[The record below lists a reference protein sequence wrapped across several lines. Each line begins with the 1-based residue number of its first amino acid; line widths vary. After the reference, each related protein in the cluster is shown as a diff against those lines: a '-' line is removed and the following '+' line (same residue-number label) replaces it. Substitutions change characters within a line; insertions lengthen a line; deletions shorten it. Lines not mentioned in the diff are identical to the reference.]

1 MTAEPLTPLE
11 LAWSL
16 RERVATVFSNPLH
29 DLEANIRN
37 AGDGPAV
44 VDANDPAR
52 FQRACMLGMA
62 RVTDLSLDD
71 ALPDAVRAAL
81 RGLPTHYQELL
92 NTLLPAAQAISAAG
106 PDLRLIQNFEG
117 MTGLLHGA
125 AQAANPSTP
134 IGVAAIG
141 GATIGT
147 LVMPGIGTA
156 IGGAIGVWLGGRQVS
171 KRDRLALQRF
181 AAALKLMWS
190 AVEDL
195 HRSLWNQLVRSLR
208 EMDGP
213 TLPDAA
219 YFETAAVRWQSL
231 RDSLGKPSDLAAD
244 RQRLEAYF
252 QEWGPHP
259 EALHVAARLCLP
271 PYPLDLAGLA
281 HWVNRHRTL
290 YPTDPGGHDSA
301 GRLSLEQ
308 GDFAAALRSAG
319 SGLENQPGHPGLV
332 EVRLEALAALG
343 RVNEAEEAVRLA
355 RQGRVLAAP
364 ELALIRGLMR
374 GSRRAEAVERVRAW
388 VQRDRKPAAIVR
400 QLQADARTSL
410 LLAEGAV
417 PIPELAG
424 VPAGIDGR
432 LQAAVEE
439 HLHADG
445 TKSFLGAPPEDKWR
459 NAREAWLHL
468 DADERLL
475 FFHDWSLWH
484 NAKTGLA
491 ITNRRLLWK
500 YTWEDTAAVELRG
513 ALGNRISGD
522 KGELRVGDKTV
533 DVQDNALAASLA
545 LALSG
550 MLEVLGSTAAA
561 GHRGA

>member
-16 RERVATVFSNPLH
+16 RERVATVFSKPLH
-29 DLEANIRN
+29 DLEENIRN

-62 RVTDLSLDD
+62 AVTDLSLDD
-71 ALPDAVRAAL
+71 TLPETVRAAL

-92 NTLLPAAQAISAAG
+92 GGLMPAAQAIMAAS
-106 PDLRLIQNFEG
+106 PDLRNIQNFEG

-147 LVMPGIGTA
+147 LVMPGLGTA
-156 IGGAIGVWLGGRQVS
+156 IGGAIGVWLGGKQVS

-181 AAALKLMWS
+181 AAATKLMWS

-195 HRSLWNQLVRSLR
+195 HRNLWNQLVRSLR
-208 EMDGP
+208 EMAGP
-213 TLPDAA
+213 TMPDAA
-219 YFETAAVRWQSL
+219 FFETAGIRWQSL
-231 RDSLGKPSDLAAD
+231 HDSEPD
-244 RQRLEAYF
+244 RQHLETYF

-271 PYPLDLAGLA
+271 PHPLDLAGLTQ
-281 HWVNRHRTL
+281 WVSKHRML

-301 GRLSLEQ
+301 ARLALEQ
-308 GDFAAALRSAG
+308 GDFEAALRSAG
-319 SGLENQPGHPGLV
+319 SGLESQPNHPGLP

-343 RVNEAEEAVRLA
+343 RIGEAEEAVRVA
-355 RQGRVLAAP
+355 RKGQVLSAP
-364 ELALIRGLMR
+364 ELVLIRGLLR
-374 GSRRAEAVERVRAW
+374 GSRRAEAVECVRAW

-400 QLQADARTSL
+400 QLQSDARTAV
-410 LLAEGAV
+410 LLADGAV

-424 VPAGIDGR
+424 VPPGIDGR

-439 HLHADG
+439 HLYADG
-445 TKSFLGAPPEDKWR
+445 AKSFLGTPPEEKWH
-459 NAREAWLHL
+459 NAREAWLRLH
-468 DADERLL
+468 ADERLL

-491 ITNRRLLWK
+491 ITNRRLIWK
-500 YTWEDTAAVELRG
+500 YTWEDVVAVDLGRMVGGRVAA
-513 ALGNRISGD
+513 D

-533 DVQDNALAASLA
+533 DVQDSALAASLA
-545 LALSG
+545 LALRA
-550 MLEVLGSTAAA
+550 MLDAL
-561 GHRGA
+561 RP